1 MAEILKF
8 EKAQAV
14 VRPIGGF
21 VMTETATDILRTLNT
36 VRSIY
41 GTAMTYISGGTGI
54 GKTEALINFCQQQ
67 KGRSIFHSVMKGQ
80 GNPYDLATLLLGLD
94 LVFHDRPHLEVIQMG
109 KKRYAD
115 LGNDLNA
122 ASALIA
128 DEIGPDRILVLDEG
142 QNLNQRHKKTS
153 ERGASFGWLQGL
165 VAKGGFKLII
175 CGDLTLA
182 PMIEADK
189 QLHTRMIRWRK
200 INTNTRADVAAF
212 LSDSELDTPEIVEVL
227 YQVARRTGGLRMVKR
242 VIDAAQGFAGQG
254 TLTSAHIRAAIIDN
268 NLEPKGEN

>member
-1 MAEILKF
+1 
-8 EKAQAV
+8 
-14 VRPIGGF
+14 
-21 VMTETATDILRTLNT
+21 
-36 VRSIY
+36 
-41 GTAMTYISGGTGI
+41 
-54 GKTEALINFCQQQ
+54 
-67 KGRSIFHSVMKGQ
+67 
-80 GNPYDLATLLLGLD
+80 
-94 LVFHDRPHLEVIQMG
+94 MG

-122 ASALIA
+122 ASAMIA

-182 PMIEADK
+182 PMIEVDK

-200 INTNTRADVAAF
+200 INTNSRADVAAY
-212 LSDSELDTPEIVEVL
+212 LSDTKVDTPEIVEVL
-227 YQVARRTGGLRMVKR
+227 YQIARRSGGLRIVKR
-242 VIDAAQGFAGQG
+242 VIDAAQGFAGEG
-254 TLTSAHIRAAIIDN
+254 ALTSAHIRAAIAARN
-268 NLEPKGEN
+268 GPPPVQGPWSARLP

>member
-8 EKAQAV
+8 EKAQAA

-41 GTAMTYISGGTGI
+41 GDAMTYISGGTGI
-54 GKTEALINFCQQQ
+54 GKTEALTKFCQQQ
-67 KGRSIFHSVMKGQ
+67 NGRSIFHSVMKGQ

-94 LVFHDRPHLEVIQMG
+94 LVFHDRPHLEVIQLG

-128 DEIGPDRILVLDEG
+128 DEIGPDRILMLDEG

-189 QLHTRMIRWRK
+189 QLHTRMIRRRK
-200 INTNTRADVAAF
+200 INTNTRADVAAY

-242 VIDAAQGFAGQG
+242 VIDAAQGFAGDG
-254 TLTSAHIRAAIIDN
+254 ALTSAHIRAAIIDN
-268 NLEPKGEN
+268 NLEPKGAN